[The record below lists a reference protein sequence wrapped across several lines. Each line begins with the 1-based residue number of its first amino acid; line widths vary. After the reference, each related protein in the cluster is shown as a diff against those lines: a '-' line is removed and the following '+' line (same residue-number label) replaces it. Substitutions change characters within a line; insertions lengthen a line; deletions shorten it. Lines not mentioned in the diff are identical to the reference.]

1 MLKRKTDFSSLLV
14 SLTEERQKYN
24 EYILRSNG
32 SPLLQFS
39 ICLIDSITKKNIEII
54 VTTSINGML
63 LNSFELLEYF
73 IWLSKR

>member
-39 ICLIDSITKKNIEII
+39 ICLIDSITKKK
-54 VTTSINGML
+54 
-63 LNSFELLEYF
+63 Y
-73 IWLSKR
+73 